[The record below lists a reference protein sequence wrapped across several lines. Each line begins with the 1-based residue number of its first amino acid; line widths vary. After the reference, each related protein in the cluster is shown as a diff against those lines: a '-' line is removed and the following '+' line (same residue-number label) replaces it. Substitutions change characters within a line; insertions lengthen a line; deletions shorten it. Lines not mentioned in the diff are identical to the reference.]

1 MAVHTTWSQAHGHQR
16 GNWPGTRRPA
26 RSTASQQSHL
36 GWQPSQ
42 FLTDRAEAE
51 RAFTL
56 AEQLGRIN
64 VAAALLP
71 VGRCMQG
78 RIRGSFVDADNQ

>member
-1 MAVHTTWSQAHGHQR
+1 MSQ
-16 GNWPGTRRPA
+16 
-26 RSTASQQSHL
+26 STAASFAVPVRKLVPCRCRL
-36 GWQPSQ
+36 GWQPSP
-42 FLTDRAEAE
+42 FLADCGKAE

-71 VGRCMQG
+71 VRRCMQG